1 MLRQLVL
8 VIAAMIVA
16 PPAFAQQGSNAAQ
29 DKPKADW
36 IADAK
41 NGCKVWNL
49 YPQPNESI
57 TWSGDCRNGF
67 AQGHGVLQ
75 WIEDGKPGT
84 KVEADYRDGRKEGRG
99 KV

>member
-41 NGCKVWNL
+41 LAPAGRADDQALQLEKTAVADWGAC
-49 YPQPNESI
+49 YYDRY
-57 TWSGDCRNGF
+57 WSLVGWVRHELM
-67 AQGHGVLQ
+67 A
-75 WIEDGKPGT
+75 
-84 KVEADYRDGRKEGRG
+84 RK
-99 KV
+99 